1 MKTYKK
7 NKHSHNISRGG
18 DKRFDHIEP
27 IQARPLEVKVHDN
40 FDRALKAF
48 RALVQKERVVSN
60 YKEKQRF
67 EKPSDKKRRK
77 RNERKRKS
85 LDLSRRSEYTIKKK
99 QDLKEKNKQF
109 KPTSGNSNG
118 I

>member
-1 MKTYKK
+1 MKPHKK
-7 NKHSHNISRGG
+7 QKQFNDASKGG

-27 IQARPLEVKVHDN
+27 IQARPLEVKVYDN

-60 YKEKQRF
+60 YKEKQRY

-77 RNERKRKS
+77 RNEHKRKL
-85 LDLSRRSEYTIKKK
+85 LDLARRNDYN
-99 QDLKEKNKQF
+99 EKPRRRNTNK
-109 KPTSGNSNG
+109 T
-118 I
+118 